1 MEILSVRARAYRSSL
16 YFRNKFL
23 VITWETISVEAIKLL
38 VNNGTVE
45 KITDNP
51 FFFWFDFS
59 RLSSF
64 HVLAEKIQLAEELKK
79 DGEREPASI
88 SSEFRSS
95 SR

>member
-1 MEILSVRARAYRSSL
+1 MEILSGRAYRSASL
-16 YFRNKFL
+16 YFRNKFP
-23 VITWETISVEAIKLL
+23 VITWETIPVEAIKLL

-51 FFFWFDFS
+51 FFFFWFDFP

-64 HVLAEKIQLAEELKK
+64 HVLAERIQLAEELKK
-79 DGEREPASI
+79 DGEPASI